1 MSKFKVGDRVVAK
14 EYTFGPY
21 DSDLKDCINLE
32 GYTGT
37 VCGIINGCIAVE
49 FDNLNTGHS
58 CNRTCKDGKGWAVPE
73 YKLDL
78 IHTLQKEDK
87 SLTITST
94 YKGEEKMNTK
104 PEKKTLE
111 QQIKERYAKKRTE
124 LNNKIGFDY
133 DMSLE
138 PKKFYYDP
146 KTQTTII
153 DFGNKDKFKAK
164 PAYGDEYNTD
174 KAYEVIAAKRV
185 YSRFGNFPFESDM
198 SSLESKLTAKFLL
211 YKNTGIALSK
221 YVKYIKSMVQLLNE
235 EESDLM
241 YVEEIRVSQK
251 WKNQERKERRK
262 ARKQNKN

>member
-14 EYTFGPY
+14 EYKFGPY

-49 FDNLNTGHS
+49 FDNLNIGHS
-58 CNRTCKDGKGWAVPE
+58 CNRSCKDGKGWIVPE

-78 IHTLQKEDK
+78 IYTLPNKNK
-87 SLTITST
+87 SLTATFT

-111 QQIKERYAKKRTE
+111 QQIKERYAKKRAE
-124 LNNKIGFDY
+124 LNKRIGFDC

-138 PKKFYYDP
+138 PKKVYYDP
-146 KTQTTII
+146 KTETTII
-153 DFGNKDKFKAK
+153 DFGNKEKFKAR
-164 PAYGDEYNTD
+164 PIAGDEYNTD
-174 KAYEVIAAKRV
+174 KAYEIIAAKRI
-185 YSRFGNFPFESDM
+185 YSSFGNFPFESDM
-198 SSLESKLTAKFLL
+198 GSLESKLTAKFLL
-211 YKNTGIALSK
+211 YKNTGIAFSK
-221 YVKYIKSMVQLLNE
+221 YVNYLQKMVELLLLEENE
-235 EESDLM
+235 LLYAEG
-241 YVEEIRVSQK
+241 VRVHQK

-262 ARKQNKN
+262 ARKQNRN